1 MAQPAPLAKWHVP
14 PLAREPRAESA
25 PARAQLS
32 FDEIYATW
40 YDEVSRWIRALGGPV
55 AERED
60 LVQDVFIVVHRRLED
75 FDGANLA
82 GWLYQIARRR
92 VRDFRRLLWV
102 KHLITR
108 RSPLPEGL
116 TLAGPSPVEA
126 LETKEKRL
134 LLESLLQKLNESERA
149 ALVLF
154 EVEGYSGQQIAAVQG
169 VPINTVWARIHKARR
184 KLQQSLERIEQRES
198 KGTEQRESKSTER
211 SETKVPEQRET
222 RSTDE

>member
-1 MAQPAPLAKWHVP
+1 MAHPAPLAKWHVP
-14 PLAREPRAESA
+14 PLAHETRAESA
-25 PARAQLS
+25 PARSRLS
-32 FDEIYATW
+32 FDEIYANW

-75 FDGANLA
+75 FDGANLP

-116 TLAGPSPVEA
+116 TLDGPSPVEA
-126 LETKEKRL
+126 LETKEKRV
-134 LLESLLQKLNESERA
+134 LLEGLLQKLNESERA

-154 EVEGYSGQQIAAVQG
+154 EVEGYSGQQIAAIQG

-184 KLQQSLERIEQRES
+184 KLQQNLER
-198 KGTEQRESKSTER
+198 TELR
-211 SETKVPEQRET
+211 ETKGAELRQA

>member
-1 MAQPAPLAKWHVP
+1 MAHQAPLAQWHAP
-14 PLAREPRAESA
+14 EFAHDSRAEAA
-25 PARAQLS
+25 PTEVARTGALRPS

-40 YDEVSRWIRALGGPV
+40 YDEVSRWVRALGGPA
-55 AERED
+55 AERDD

-75 FDGANLA
+75 FDGANLP

-116 TLAGPSPVEA
+116 ALTGPSPVEA
-126 LETKEKRL
+126 LETKEKRV
-134 LLESLLQKLNESERA
+134 LLEGLLQKLNESERA
-149 ALVLF
+149 ALILF
-154 EVEGYSGQQIAAVQG
+154 EVEGYSGQQIAAIQE

-184 KLQQSLERIEQRES
+184 KLQQSLERIEKRDHS
-198 KGTEQRESKSTER
+198 GA
-211 SETKVPEQRET
+211 
-222 RSTDE
+222 DA